1 LYKIWFGFLILLA
14 LFGFDHLESE
24 QPIIEKVD
32 LKLEQNE
39 LGVTFID
46 LTSGEA
52 ILIQH
57 GTGKN
62 VLINTGGPKSDRELY
77 DTLKMFDVSS
87 LDAVIIT
94 SANEQYTGNLIELK
108 EKLNVKKFITGE
120 HILLNS
126 SLNQIKVVDHWGI
139 WKKNESYEI
148 LPGLKVQVLHE
159 NYNESNLQGMDLR
172 LIFHHHQWLLMSSSN
187 EQVEKQLMK
196 KDLQEIN
203 LLKVAHFGQGAGS
216 TKEFLDYLNPQ
227 VAIIFRKNDE
237 WPSQDVM
244 ERLYQSWMDIYP
256 LKQFGSISIKL
267 NENKYEVIPIAF
279 ENR

>member
-1 LYKIWFGFLILLA
+1 MYKIWFGFLILLA

-203 LLKVAHFGQGAGS
+203 LLKVAHFGQGTGS

>member
-1 LYKIWFGFLILLA
+1 M
-14 LFGFDHLESE
+14 
-24 QPIIEKVD
+24 
-32 LKLEQNE
+32 
-39 LGVTFID
+39 
-46 LTSGEA
+46 LTS
-52 ILIQH
+52 
-57 GTGKN
+57 
-62 VLINTGGPKSDRELY
+62 
-77 DTLKMFDVSS
+77 
-87 LDAVIIT
+87 
-94 SANEQYTGNLIELK
+94 QYTGNLIELK